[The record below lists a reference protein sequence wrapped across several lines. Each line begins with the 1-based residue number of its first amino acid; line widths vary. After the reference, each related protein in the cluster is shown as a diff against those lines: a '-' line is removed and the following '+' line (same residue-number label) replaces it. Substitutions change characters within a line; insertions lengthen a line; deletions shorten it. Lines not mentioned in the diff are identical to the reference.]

1 MLANVMDIRTIETPG
16 SGSLS
21 FFEAPGDLPF
31 DIKRVY
37 CTYGVAAGTKR
48 GKHAHRAL
56 RQMLICPYGEIEV
69 LLDDGRQKEVV
80 LLNDPSRGLIVEPFV
95 WHEMVWC
102 KDESVLMA
110 VASMPYEESDYIRDY
125 GMFLRAINGD

>member
-1 MLANVMDIRTIETPG
+1 MLAKVMDIRTIDSLG

-37 CTYGVAAGTKR
+37 YTYGVPAGTRR
-48 GKHAHRAL
+48 GKHAHRVL

-69 LLDDGRQKEVV
+69 LLDDGRRKEIV
-80 LLNDPSRGLIVEPFV
+80 LLNNPSQGLIVEPFV
-95 WHEMVWC
+95 WHEMVWSR
-102 KDESVLMA
+102 DESVLMV

-125 GMFLRAINGD
+125 DAFLRAVNAD